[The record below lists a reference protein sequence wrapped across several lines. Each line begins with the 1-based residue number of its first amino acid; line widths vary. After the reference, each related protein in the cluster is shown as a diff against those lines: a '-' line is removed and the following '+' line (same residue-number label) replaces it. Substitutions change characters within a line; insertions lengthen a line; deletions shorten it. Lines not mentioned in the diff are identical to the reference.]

1 VVTTVYRKKKFMAGE
16 NHGSLR
22 GTVLGW
28 RRKEEMI

>member
-1 VVTTVYRKKKFMAGE
+1 MAGE